1 VERWGIAKPL
11 VGVVHLQPLPG
22 SPGYGKSMAKVLAR
36 ALQDASAYLEE
47 GMHALLIE
55 NFGDRPFYP
64 GRAPAETI
72 ASMAAI
78 AREVRRLGRFPLG
91 VNVLRSDGRG
101 ALAVATA
108 AEAQFVRVNVLAG
121 AMATDQGLI
130 QGCAAETLR
139 LRARL
144 GAATSI
150 WADVLVKHAQPL
162 VPVDPVTVALDLKER
177 AMADALIL
185 TGPRTG
191 LPVDPDELARLRAA
205 VRGIPWIAGSGVR
218 ASGLKAVWR
227 AADGFIV
234 GSSLE
239 KGGRAGGA
247 VDRGRVRE
255 LTAEH
260 RRLSS
265 EMSSGATDVG

>member
-1 VERWGIAKPL
+1 MERWGIAKPL

-91 VNVLRSDGRG
+91 
-101 ALAVATA
+101 
-108 AEAQFVRVNVLAG
+108 VNVLAG